1 MEMIT
6 ARKKPFFLTMLQEG
20 EAQGLFSPTFLT
32 KNSTMLTDMSLQIAA
47 KYFSTVYADKLK
59 KACEVTL
66 GLCDLGLLSL
76 CKNDSELA
84 KTILLEKSV
93 VYCFRAG
100 WAEYAALQALSG
112 KNDNFPLSLYALA
125 INSER
130 NLVDMHAQNMHQ
142 ASVRQLHQLLGK
154 KHGQGATLF
163 FMEMPE
169 IEAGIQRYLNTEVLL
184 HFLGRS
190 EGIFGQQAHQALLQS
205 FNSTETPVALMQLET
220 SIRTVS
226 AHYSTAQRA
235 TLAQGNVLD
244 FTELRQLFTHKS
256 TKHLPLAGLVEL
268 PCELELSLSGAYY
281 A

>member
-20 EAQGLFSPTFLT
+20 EAQGIFSPTFLT

-47 KYFSTVYADKLK
+47 KHFSTVYADKLK

-76 CKNDSELA
+76 CKNDSEIA

-125 INSER
+125 MNSES

-154 KHGQGATLF
+154 KHGQGAPFF
-163 FMEMPE
+163 FMEITE

-190 EGIFGQQAHQALLQS
+190 EGVFGQQAHQALLQS
-205 FNSTETPVALMQLET
+205 FENTKSTVTLAKLET
-220 SIRTVS
+220 SIISVHAR
-226 AHYSTAQRA
+226 YSKEQRA
-235 TLAQGNVLD
+235 TLSHDNLLD
-244 FTELRQLFTHKS
+244 FSELRQLFIIKN
-256 TKHLPLAGLVEL
+256 TKNLPLSGLIEL